1 MPEGESKLQRS
12 TRTHSEVMP
21 REEKETPEPIVRA
34 FDPQLKTMSSSK
46 VLSPTT
52 SLTDVTPSC
61 ELRIKGWRSAWE
73 GEALKLP
80 HDSTT
85 HRTQLD
91 RHSPP
96 RSGREEEKK
105 KHRLTHV
112 IAINCKKV
120 HGQCSQ
126 RPHKVSQWGR
136 AVFKKLQISTQAFP
150 ETHPER

>member
-1 MPEGESKLQRS
+1 MPHEK
-12 TRTHSEVMP
+12 
-21 REEKETPEPIVRA
+21 KETPEPIVRA

-61 ELRIKGWRSAWE
+61 EPRIKGWRSVWE

-85 HRTQLD
+85 HSTQLD
-91 RHSPP
+91 RHSLP
-96 RSGREEEKK
+96 RSEREEKK
-105 KHRLTHV
+105 KKHILTHV

-120 HGQCSQ
+120 HGECSQ
-126 RPHKVSQWGR
+126 HPHKVSQWWHEPCSKNFKLALMR
-136 AVFKKLQISTQAFP
+136 SQKLTLRDSAVS
-150 ETHPER
+150 EWDSC